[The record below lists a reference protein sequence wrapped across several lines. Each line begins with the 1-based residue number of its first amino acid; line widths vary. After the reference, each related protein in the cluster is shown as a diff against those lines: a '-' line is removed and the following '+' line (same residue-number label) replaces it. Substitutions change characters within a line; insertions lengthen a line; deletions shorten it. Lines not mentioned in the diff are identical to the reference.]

1 MKITRETIN
10 FNKEILFGEVGAIAG
25 IQIVSFTSSRVDYSV
40 NLLSYMIVIGAIVG
54 ASLFWFL
61 MRLYDKTRKNKYSE
75 EKIIEDITCYA
86 PAAFVLTSL
95 FYYPTLFFAT
105 KYFLEHNRMVEY
117 SATISQIIAFGLF
130 LIGINI
136 YRYIINKY
144 YGKSL

>member
-1 MKITRETIN
+1 MNITKETIN
-10 FNKEILFGEVGAIAG
+10 FNKEILFGEFGAIVG
-25 IQIVSFTSSRVDYSV
+25 IQTVSFISSRVNYSV
-40 NLLSYMIVIGAIVG
+40 NLLSYMVVIGAIVG

-61 MRLYDKTRKNKYSE
+61 MRLYDKTRKTKYP
-75 EKIIEDITCYA
+75 EKNIIEDIEYYA
-86 PAAFVLTSL
+86 PAAFVLTSI

-136 YRYIINKY
+136 YRYVLNKY